1 MMVSTFWLCFLSGSR
16 ETLDIPR
23 LPDPSMIFPLAQRR
37 KPAPPLAVAAPIEAQ
52 TGALER
58 PKTLEFAPRPR
69 PTPARARPDPWKLSS
84 LSRTLSSSPG
94 SSCDSPLGSG
104 DSGVSAG
111 ASATRQ
117 TLLDMDMEGQ
127 SQDSTVPLCGQH
139 PPPTLCGPHFS

>member
-1 MMVSTFWLCFLSGSR
+1 MLFICSPPGSR

-23 LPDPSMIFPLAQRR
+23 LPDPSTVFPSVHRR
-37 KPAPPLAVAAPIEAQ
+37 KPPPPIPVPEPDSH
-52 TGALER
+52 TGTLER

-84 LSRTLSSSPG
+84 LSQTLSSSPG

-111 ASATRQ
+111 VSAAHQ
-117 TLLDMDMEGQ
+117 SLLDMDMEGQ
-127 SQDSTVPLCGQH
+127 SQDSTIPLCEHPQDTLCGQN
-139 PPPTLCGPHFS
+139 FS